1 MAKDKG
7 GGGGGSKPS
16 GGGGGGGGGGG
27 SKPAPAAAPTP
38 APKPAATP
46 PPSSGGGNKPSQ
58 AVTAATIYKAAQS
71 SAPSK
76 PSTQSSRPTDTP
88 TKPSTQSSGGSSPSN
103 QQNRVQQLTQKAK
116 TLIGGA
122 TSEGIADPGKFKDI
136 LGKLKDLGKEGR
148 VENLRT
154 QKKEAVT
161 TAKNALTPPPLG
173 SNDDNDNA
181 TSFTGYS
188 QEELDELLGSLQ
200 EGYGEKISGLESQ
213 IGDLMG
219 QFGKQQQQQQQQQS
233 QDTGGSEYQDWL
245 TSFATEQD
253 KGAFDPNLFNRLLG
267 ELESSK
273 RRQKDWSERSAKAA
287 YKY

>member
-7 GGGGGSKPS
+7 GDKDKGGK
-16 GGGGGGGGGGG
+16 
-27 SKPAPAAAPTP
+27 KEQP
-38 APKPAATP
+38 APKPVVTP
-46 PPSSGGGNKPSQ
+46 PPSSSGKPAQAVKAATTFQAAVTGAKPSSASQ
-58 AVTAATIYKAAQS
+58 AKDKDKKNNNNNNDKQ
-71 SAPSK
+71 K
-76 PSTQSSRPTDTP
+76 
-88 TKPSTQSSGGSSPSN
+88 
-103 QQNRVQQLTQKAK
+103 VQKLTEKAK

-161 TAKNALTPPPLG
+161 TAKNALALPGGNLPPG

-219 QFGKQQQQQQQQQS
+219 QFGKQQQQQS

-253 KGAFDPNLFNRLLG
+253 KGAFDPNLFNQLLG

>member
-7 GGGGGSKPS
+7 GDKEQPI
-16 GGGGGGGGGGG
+16 
-27 SKPAPAAAPTP
+27 
-38 APKPAATP
+38 PKAVVTP
-46 PPSSGGGNKPSQ
+46 PPSSSGKPAQAVKAATTFQAAVTGAKPSSASQ
-58 AVTAATIYKAAQS
+58 AKDKDKKDNNDKQ
-71 SAPSK
+71 K
-76 PSTQSSRPTDTP
+76 
-88 TKPSTQSSGGSSPSN
+88 
-103 QQNRVQQLTQKAK
+103 VQKLTEKAK

-161 TAKNALTPPPLG
+161 TAKNALIPPLPG
-173 SNDDNDNA
+173 PKNDDDDDDAA
-181 TSFTGYS
+181 TITGYS
-188 QEELDELLGSLQ
+188 QEELDSLLGSLQ
-200 EGYGEKISGLESQ
+200 EGYSTQIGGLEKQ
-213 IGDLMG
+213 IGDLTG
-219 QFGKQQQQQQQQQS
+219 QLGQLGQQQS
-233 QDTGGSEYQDWL
+233 QGAGTSEYDDWL
-245 TSFATEQD
+245 KSFATEQD

>member
-219 QFGKQQQQQQQQQS
+219 QFGKQQQQQQQQS

>member
-7 GGGGGSKPS
+7 GDKDKGGK
-16 GGGGGGGGGGG
+16 
-27 SKPAPAAAPTP
+27 KEQP
-38 APKPAATP
+38 APKPVVTP
-46 PPSSGGGNKPSQ
+46 PPSSSGKPAQAVKAATTFQAAVTGAKPSSASQ
-58 AVTAATIYKAAQS
+58 AKDKDKKNNNNNNDKQ
-71 SAPSK
+71 K
-76 PSTQSSRPTDTP
+76 
-88 TKPSTQSSGGSSPSN
+88 
-103 QQNRVQQLTQKAK
+103 VQKLTEKAK

-161 TAKNALTPPPLG
+161 TAKNALALPGGNLPPG

-188 QEELDELLGSLQ
+188 QEELDGLLGSLQ
-200 EGYGEKISGLESQ
+200 ESYGAQIGGLEKQ
-213 IGDLMG
+213 IGDLTG
-219 QFGKQQQQQQQQQS
+219 QLGQLGQQQS
-233 QDTGGSEYQDWL
+233 QGAGTSEYDDWL
-245 TSFATEQD
+245 KSFATEQD